1 MTGPKSLGG
10 RPAIRAA
17 AFTVW
22 VLALAGVGYG
32 ALWAALSPSETLEVR
47 DDGVYLLLA
56 QGEGRIGSQLVF
68 AGIGVAVGLLAAV
81 RCWRRA
87 RFPIPMTAALTVGGL
102 LAALVAWQ
110 VGLLLGPADIDPEAA
125 VGSLLDAPLVIDA
138 YGVLLAAALGAVG
151 TWALLLFL
159 TEDQDQ
165 RATAATVAPSN
176 SINTEGESPTSSP
189 RFPPET

>member
-1 MTGPKSLGG
+1 MTGPATHGG
-10 RPAIRAA
+10 RAVIRAA
-17 AFTVW
+17 AFTVL

-32 ALWAALSPSETLEVR
+32 ALWAALSPSDTLEVR
-47 DDGVYLLLA
+47 DDGVYLVA
-56 QGEGRIGSQLVF
+56 VQGEGRIGSQMVF
-68 AGIGVAVGLLAAV
+68 AGIGIAVGLVAAV

-87 RFPIPMTAALTVGGL
+87 RLPIPMTAALTVGGL
-102 LAALVAWQ
+102 LCALVAWQ
-110 VGLLLGPADIDPEAA
+110 VGLLLGPADIDPDAA

-159 TEDQDQ
+159 AEDHDQ

-176 SINTEGESPTSSP
+176 STNTDGASPTSNP
-189 RFPPET
+189 RLPPET

>member
-1 MTGPKSLGG
+1 MTGPESRGG

-47 DDGVYLLLA
+47 ADGVYLLLA

-110 VGLLLGPADIDPEAA
+110 VGLLLGPADIDADAP

-138 YGVLLAAALGAVG
+138 YGVLLAVALGAVG

-176 SINTEGESPTSSP
+176 STNTEGASPTSSP